1 MDAIKKKMVSLS
13 TETDTATARAN
24 KFDDEALAA
33 SKYDQS
39 LLYFRTLYQTI

>member
-33 SKYDQS
+33 SR
-39 LLYFRTLYQTI
+39 FRFFTITDTQ